1 MIRTWNRSCRS
12 WRKQCIRRMAWNYQR
27 SRHIRCIR
35 RILVA
40 AICLEIAAGTALFW
54 QEKRLELSLVR
65 REEICE
71 VELISKE
78 AIAPGN
84 AVSGESEQDIYGI
97 RLDTKNLEVQFYHRK
112 DFIRQ

>member
-1 MIRTWNRSCRS
+1 
-12 WRKQCIRRMAWNYQR
+12 MAWNYQR

-40 AICLEIAAGTALFW
+40 AICLEIAVGTALFW
-54 QEKRLELSLVR
+54 QEKRPELSLVR
-65 REEICE
+65 R
-71 VELISKE
+71 ELISKE